1 MAQDETE
8 TDDAPK
14 KKGILM
20 PLLIGLVLAVAA
32 GGGGFWAV
40 TSGPLSG
47 GDSGDSAQDD
57 GHGGGHGSGHG
68 AEEEGSDE
76 PVERPRPELAEVAFV
91 PLDSVVINLGTETN
105 ARHLLFT
112 AELEVD
118 PADASEVT
126 HLMPRVM
133 DVINSYLRVVD
144 MQELTDPRTLV
155 RLRAQLLRRI
165 QVVTGDVLVRDLLVT
180 EFVVN

>member
-8 TDDAPK
+8 TDDTPK

-20 PLLIGLVLAVAA
+20 PLLVGLVLAVAA

-57 GHGGGHGSGHG
+57 GHGGGHGEDG
-68 AEEEGSDE
+68 EDSDE
-76 PVERPRPELAEVAFV
+76 PAERPRPELAEVAFV